1 MAGGTYNS
9 KKDKVLT
16 GTRADTVSPEPNEE
30 EVQEERGDSYRLRN
44 RGKRVIK
51 QKIAQYL
58 NSNPKL
64 KGLNINDLKYTPNEG
79 GVYQLDR
86 VDIGF
91 LVVTSLIFDTAAAV
105 LGLIDYILPPVGT
118 FLERVTVFPVATL
131 TLWFMFKKRGV
142 NFLDRAASK
151 KITAFFGT
159 KVIGF
164 IPMISIIP
172 EYVLGTV
179 ITIMVLKGEDLV
191 GLKDALDQNPEIAKM
206 LVKYLK

>member
-44 RGKRVIK
+44 RGRRVIK

-172 EYVLGTV
+172 EYVLGTA